1 VNSPSRRLPH
11 ARWLSI
17 ASLISVVALS
27 LAAVATGAA
36 AASPSISQTHPL
48 ATMAISARSQPHA
61 VTPGLRP
68 GTPQHMNSTTAAP
81 PCNDQFNV
89 VPSQNAGAN
98 QNNELNSVSAISS
111 TDAYAV
117 GDVDIG
123 TTSTLLRAQAQ
134 HWDGSAWTM
143 TAMQPAIVGTGN
155 NQLLSVTEVA
165 TNNVWAV
172 GFSKADTTT
181 ATKNQVLI
189 EHWDGS
195 LWTAIADTTANN
207 PAGTAN
213 FLFGVKSLSA
223 SDIWAVGEAKTD
235 ATHAAAVIEHYDGSN
250 WTTQMPG
257 TTTATHTGLSDVL
270 PIAANDV
277 WAAGAASSGGVFQ
290 TLIEHWDGTSWTAS
304 TALNPNAN
312 GQFFNDI
319 AGSAGDIWAVGGQNA
334 SSTIDNTLVEHYNGT
349 SWSVVASPNPDL
361 SADLFGVRYG
371 AANDVWAVGAAAYSA
386 PGTANELDHT
396 LIEHWD
402 GRGWTQVASP
412 NPAQG
417 QALFDAAL
425 ASPNSLLTVGFSQLM
440 SGGNFAPSTT
450 LAADLCEPTPVIS
463 GLNPD
468 HGWSSGG
475 NPVRIMGSG
484 LSYPR
489 SVMFGTLP
497 ATSYTA
503 NSDSMITAVPPAQ
516 AVGSVVN
523 VTVTT
528 MGGTSPTGAGNQ
540 YTNFGP
546 GPWRNNGGVLAS
558 GPAALTWGFGRLDAF
573 VSGTDG
579 VLYHWVDNGT
589 FVGWEGLPGVQ
600 PASDA
605 SAVSVAG
612 PPTGPGVID
621 VFVRG
626 SDGALWHR
634 NYANVSAGSWS
645 PWEKL
650 GGAITGAPAP
660 VSLGAGNIDVFVQ
673 GTDNHLWYDSLVG
686 TTWTWHLA
694 GGQLGAPPAAVSGAI
709 VGQTDAFVMGKDSAL
724 WRYTITSTTTGWA
737 PSLGGRLAAKPAAT
751 ARGTALDVFVEGLD
765 TGLWHWSTQASGGGW
780 EGVGGKLAAPPAA
793 VSWGSS
799 RLDVFVEGTDSALY
813 HAWSTSPGVG
823 APWSWEGVGGKIF
836 GSPAAVTWGV
846 NRLDAFVRGSDNH
859 LWHIAFD

>member
-1 VNSPSRRLPH
+1 VNSLSNRRWPH

-27 LAAVATGAA
+27 LAAGATGAA
-36 AASPSISQTHPL
+36 AASLSTSQTHPL
-48 ATMAISARSQPHA
+48 ATIAISARSQPHA

-68 GTPQHMNSTTAAP
+68 GTTQHMNSTTAAP

-117 GDVDIG
+117 GDVDVG
-123 TTSTLLRAQAQ
+123 TTTVLRRAVTE
-134 HWDGSAWTM
+134 HWDGTAWTLTTSQP
-143 TAMQPAIVGTGN
+143 TAVGTGDN
-155 NQLLSVTEVA
+155 TLLSVSAVA
-165 TNNVWAV
+165 TNSVWAV
-172 GFSKADTTT
+172 GYSKADNNTGTLRNILIEHYDGTTWAATADTTT
-181 ATKNQVLI
+181 
-189 EHWDGS
+189 
-195 LWTAIADTTANN
+195 NN
-207 PAGTAN
+207 PAGSSN
-213 FLFGVKSLSA
+213 SLFGIKFFSPT
-223 SDIWAVGEAKTD
+223 DIWAVGETAAS
-235 ATHAAAVIEHYDGSN
+235 ATQVATLIEHYDGTA
-250 WTTQMPG
+250 WTTQTGG
-257 TTTATHTGLSDVL
+257 TAGSVAYLADVL
-270 PIAANDV
+270 PLAANNV
-277 WAAGAASSGGVFQ
+277 YAVGGQ
-290 TLIEHWDGTSWTAS
+290 SNQPLIEHYNGTTWT
-304 TALNPNAN
+304 TITGPFPLPNTN
-312 GQFFNDI
+312 GAFFNDI
-319 AGSAGDIWAVGGQNA
+319 AGVAGDIWAVGGQFKSNTTD
-334 SSTIDNTLVEHYNGT
+334 STLIWHYDGNN
-349 SWSVVASPNPDL
+349 WSALPSPTPDL
-361 SADLFGVRYG
+361 SANLSAVRYG
-371 AANDVWAVGAAAYSA
+371 ATNDVWAVGASAYLA
-386 PGTANELDHT
+386 PATVDELDHT

-402 GRGWTQVASP
+402 GSTWRQVASP
-412 NPAQG
+412 NPGNFQD
-417 QALFDAAL
+417 LFDVAIAG
-425 ASPNSLLTVGFSQLM
+425 PNQVLTVGFTQDTVAGTAS
-440 SGGNFAPSTT
+440 ST
-450 LAADLCEPTPVIS
+450 LAADLCEPTPAVTS
-463 GLNPD
+463 LNPD

-475 NPVRIMGSG
+475 NPIQIMGSG
-484 LSYPR
+484 LAYPR
-489 SVMFGTLP
+489 SVMFGTIP
-497 ATSYTA
+497 ATSFTA

-516 AVGSVVN
+516 PVGSVVN

-528 MGGTSPTGAGNQ
+528 MGGTSATGAGNQ

-558 GPAALTWGFGRLDAF
+558 QPAALTWGFGRLDAF

-621 VFVRG
+621 LFVRG

-634 NYANVSAGSWS
+634 NYTNVSAGSWS

-650 GGAITGAPAP
+650 GGMITGAPAA

-709 VGQTDAFVMGKDSAL
+709 AGQTDAFVMGNDSAL
-724 WRYTITSTTTGWA
+724 WRYTITSTTTSWA

-751 ARGTALDVFVEGLD
+751 VRGTALDVFVEGLD
-765 TGLWHWSTQASGGGW
+765 AGLWHWSTQASGGGW
-780 EGVGGKLAAPPAA
+780 EGVGGKLAAAPTA

-813 HAWSTSPGVG
+813 HAWSTSSGVG
-823 APWSWEGVGGKIF
+823 APWRWEWVGGKLM

-846 NRLDAFVRGSDNH
+846 NRLDAFVRGTDNH